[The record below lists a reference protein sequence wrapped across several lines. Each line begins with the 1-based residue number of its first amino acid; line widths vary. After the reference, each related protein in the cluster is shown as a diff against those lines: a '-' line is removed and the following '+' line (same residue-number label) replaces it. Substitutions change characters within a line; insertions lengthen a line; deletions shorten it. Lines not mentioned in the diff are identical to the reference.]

1 MHYLRTLTILV
12 IAVLVI
18 SCSSNGIHTATSD
31 ISIILP
37 SNIANYKQQMTEYI
51 QAGGKD
57 PFDDIAMIHKHWEKN
72 AIQQL
77 AETVA
82 KTIFTNY
89 PRSTNV
95 TYFKI
100 VNHTAYI
107 EFEMDNDGW
116 AGVAV
121 TQGQIRPLVTMN
133 LIQYPQ
139 INHVVFGQ
147 YNP

>member
-1 MHYLRTLTILV
+1 
-12 IAVLVI
+12 
-18 SCSSNGIHTATSD
+18 
-31 ISIILP
+31 
-37 SNIANYKQQMTEYI
+37 MTEYI
-51 QAGGKD
+51 QAGGND
-57 PFDDIAMIHKHWEKN
+57 PFDNITMIHKPWEKN

-77 AETVA
+77 AEAVA

-89 PRSTNV
+89 PSSTNV
-95 TYFKI
+95 TYFKV

-147 YNP
+147 YHP